1 MGKSMTTKQ
10 TKKSIQGF
18 VLSLIFIL
26 IIIEI
31 FALFSVWSIN
41 KIVKIENQKL
51 HQISLMNE
59 SISAADA
66 AFKQQI
72 QAWKNILI
80 RGHDEN
86 AFQKYLKEFKKKYS
100 LAQKLVREAKGVCDQ
115 IDESGTF
122 DCEKIVKIEND
133 HELLRSIYVDNLD
146 TFNLNQPGAYR
157 KIDEKVRGIDRDLQ
171 SQFFQ
176 TSQSVKILL
185 KNKQDEFIT
194 LVNKRYHQ
202 VRFFLITVLL
212 LALGYVIVR
221 FYHLLQIESKDT

>member
-31 FALFSVWSIN
+31 FALFSIWSIN
-41 KIVKIENQKL
+41 KVVKIENQKL

-86 AFQKYLKEFKKKYS
+86 AFQQYLKEFKKKYS
-100 LAQKLVREAKGVCDQ
+100 LAQKLVREAKDVCYQ

-176 TSQSVKILL
+176 TTQSVKILF

-202 VRFFLITVLL
+202 VRFFLLTVLL

>member
-86 AFQKYLKEFKKKYS
+86 AFQQYLKEFKKKYS
-100 LAQKLVREAKGVCDQ
+100 LAQKLVREAKDVCYQ

-176 TSQSVKILL
+176 TTQSVKILF
-185 KNKQDEFIT
+185 KNKQDEFIS
-194 LVNKRYHQ
+194 LVDKRYHQ
-202 VRFFLITVLL
+202 VRFFLLTVLL

>member
-86 AFQKYLKEFKKKYS
+86 AFQQYLKEFKKKYS
-100 LAQKLVREAKGVCDQ
+100 LAQKLVREAKDVCYQ

-122 DCEKIVKIEND
+122 DCEKITKIEND

-146 TFNLNQPGAYR
+146 TFNMNQPGAYR

-176 TSQSVKILL
+176 TTQSVKILF

-202 VRFFLITVLL
+202 VRFFLLTVLL

>member
-1 MGKSMTTKQ
+1 MTTKQ

-86 AFQKYLKEFKKKYS
+86 AFQKNLKEFKKKYS
-100 LAQKLVREAKGVCDQ
+100 LTKKLVREAKDVCYQ

-122 DCEKIVKIEND
+122 DCEKITKIEND

-176 TSQSVKILL
+176 TTQSVKILF

-202 VRFFLITVLL
+202 VRFFLLTVLL

>member
-1 MGKSMTTKQ
+1 MTTKQ

-86 AFQKYLKEFKKKYS
+86 AFQQYLKEFKKKYS
-100 LAQKLVREAKGVCDQ
+100 LAQKLVREAKDVCYQ

-176 TSQSVKILL
+176 TTQSVKILF
-185 KNKQDEFIT
+185 KNKQDEFVT

-202 VRFFLITVLL
+202 VRFFLLTVLL

>member
-1 MGKSMTTKQ
+1 MTTKQ

-86 AFQKYLKEFKKKYS
+86 AFQQYLKEFKKKYS
-100 LAQKLVREAKGVCDQ
+100 LAQKLVREAKDVCYQ

-133 HELLRSIYVDNLD
+133 HELLRSI
-146 TFNLNQPGAYR
+146 
-157 KIDEKVRGIDRDLQ
+157 
-171 SQFFQ
+171 
-176 TSQSVKILL
+176 
-185 KNKQDEFIT
+185 
-194 LVNKRYHQ
+194 
-202 VRFFLITVLL
+202 
-212 LALGYVIVR
+212 
-221 FYHLLQIESKDT
+221 

>member
-1 MGKSMTTKQ
+1 MTTKQ

-100 LAQKLVREAKGVCDQ
+100 LAKKLVREAKDVCDQ

-133 HELLRSIYVDNLD
+133 HELLRSLYVDNLD

-176 TSQSVKILL
+176 TTQSVKILF

-202 VRFFLITVLL
+202 VRFFLLTVLL

>member
-1 MGKSMTTKQ
+1 MTTKQ

-86 AFQKYLKEFKKKYS
+86 AFQQYLKEFKKKYS
-100 LAQKLVREAKGVCDQ
+100 LAQKLVREAKDVCYQ

-176 TSQSVKILL
+176 TTQSVKILF

-202 VRFFLITVLL
+202 VRFFLLTVLL

>member
-1 MGKSMTTKQ
+1 MTTKQ

-86 AFQKYLKEFKKKYS
+86 AFQQYLKEFKKKYS

-176 TSQSVKILL
+176 TTQSVKILF

-202 VRFFLITVLL
+202 VRFFLLTVLL

-221 FYHLLQIESKDT
+221 FYHLLHIESKDT

>member
-1 MGKSMTTKQ
+1 MTTKQ

-86 AFQKYLKEFKKKYS
+86 AFQQYLKEFKKKYS
-100 LAQKLVREAKGVCDQ
+100 LAQKLVREAKDVCYQ

-122 DCEKIVKIEND
+122 DCEKITKIEND

-176 TSQSVKILL
+176 TTQSVKILF

-202 VRFFLITVLL
+202 VRFFLLTVLL

-221 FYHLLQIESKDT
+221 FYHLLQIDSKDT

>member
-1 MGKSMTTKQ
+1 MTTKQ

-86 AFQKYLKEFKKKYS
+86 AFQQYLKEFKKKYS
-100 LAQKLVREAKGVCDQ
+100 LTQNLVSEAKDVCDQ

-122 DCEKIVKIEND
+122 DCEKITKIEND

-176 TSQSVKILL
+176 TTQSVKILF

-202 VRFFLITVLL
+202 VRFFLLTVLL

>member
-1 MGKSMTTKQ
+1 MTTKQ

-31 FALFSVWSIN
+31 FALFSIWSIN

-86 AFQKYLKEFKKKYS
+86 AFQQYLKEFKKKYS
-100 LAQKLVREAKGVCDQ
+100 LAQKLVREAKDVCYQ

-176 TSQSVKILL
+176 TTQSVKILF

-202 VRFFLITVLL
+202 VRFFLLTVLL

>member
-1 MGKSMTTKQ
+1 MTTKQ

-100 LAQKLVREAKGVCDQ
+100 LAKNLVSEAKDVCYQ

-176 TSQSVKILL
+176 TTQSVKIIF
-185 KNKQDEFIT
+185 KNKQDEFIS
-194 LVNKRYHQ
+194 LVDKRYHQ
-202 VRFFLITVLL
+202 VRFFLLTVLF

>member
-1 MGKSMTTKQ
+1 MTTKQ

-86 AFQKYLKEFKKKYS
+86 AFQQYLKEFKKKYS
-100 LAQKLVREAKGVCDQ
+100 LAQNLVSEAKDVCYQ
-115 IDESGTF
+115 IDESRTL
-122 DCEKIVKIEND
+122 DCEKITKIEND

-176 TSQSVKILL
+176 TTQSVKILF

-202 VRFFLITVLL
+202 VRFFLLTVLL

>member
-1 MGKSMTTKQ
+1 MTTKQ

-86 AFQKYLKEFKKKYS
+86 AFQKNLKEFKKKYS
-100 LAQKLVREAKGVCDQ
+100 LAKKLVREAKDVCDQ

-122 DCEKIVKIEND
+122 DCEKIVKIGND

-176 TSQSVKILL
+176 TTQSVKILF

-202 VRFFLITVLL
+202 VRFFLLTVLL

>member
-1 MGKSMTTKQ
+1 MGRSMTTKQ

-86 AFQKYLKEFKKKYS
+86 AFQQYLKEFKKKYS
-100 LAQKLVREAKGVCDQ
+100 LAQKLVREAKDVCDQ
-115 IDESGTF
+115 IDESRTL

-176 TSQSVKILL
+176 TTQSVKILF

-202 VRFFLITVLL
+202 VRFFLLTVLL

>member
-1 MGKSMTTKQ
+1 MTTKQ

-86 AFQKYLKEFKKKYS
+86 AFQQYLKEFKKKYS

-176 TSQSVKILL
+176 TTQSVKILF

-202 VRFFLITVLL
+202 VRFFLLTVLL

>member
-86 AFQKYLKEFKKKYS
+86 AFQKNLKEFKKKYS
-100 LAQKLVREAKGVCDQ
+100 LAKKLVREAKDVCDQ

-176 TSQSVKILL
+176 TTQLVKILF

-202 VRFFLITVLL
+202 VRFFLLTVLL

>member
-1 MGKSMTTKQ
+1 MTTKQ

-86 AFQKYLKEFKKKYS
+86 AFQQYLKEFKKKYS
-100 LAQKLVREAKGVCDQ
+100 LAQKLVREAKDVCYQ

-122 DCEKIVKIEND
+122 DCEKITKIEND

-146 TFNLNQPGAYR
+146 TFNMNQPGAYR

-176 TSQSVKILL
+176 TTQSVKILF

-202 VRFFLITVLL
+202 VRFFLLTVLL

>member
-100 LAQKLVREAKGVCDQ
+100 LAQKLVREAKDVCYQ

-176 TSQSVKILL
+176 TTQSVKILF

-202 VRFFLITVLL
+202 VRFFLLTVLL

>member
-1 MGKSMTTKQ
+1 MTTKQ

-31 FALFSVWSIN
+31 FALFSVWTIN

-86 AFQKYLKEFKKKYS
+86 AFQQYLKEFKKKYS
-100 LAQKLVREAKGVCDQ
+100 LAKNLVSEAKDVCYQ

-176 TSQSVKILL
+176 TTQSVKILF

-202 VRFFLITVLL
+202 VRFFLLTVLL

>member
-1 MGKSMTTKQ
+1 MTTKQ

-86 AFQKYLKEFKKKYS
+86 AFQQYLKEFKKKYS
-100 LAQKLVREAKGVCDQ
+100 LAQKLVREAKDVCYQ

-176 TSQSVKILL
+176 TTQSVKILL

-202 VRFFLITVLL
+202 VRFFLLTVLL

>member
-100 LAQKLVREAKGVCDQ
+100 LVKNLVSEAKDVCYQ

-122 DCEKIVKIEND
+122 DCEKITKIEND

-176 TSQSVKILL
+176 TTQSVKILL

-202 VRFFLITVLL
+202 VRFFLLTVLL

>member
-1 MGKSMTTKQ
+1 MTTKQ

-86 AFQKYLKEFKKKYS
+86 AFQQYLKEFKKKYS
-100 LAQKLVREAKGVCDQ
+100 LAQNLVSEAKDVCNQ
-115 IDESGTF
+115 IDESGTL
-122 DCEKIVKIEND
+122 DCEKIAKIEND

-176 TSQSVKILL
+176 TTQSVKILF

-202 VRFFLITVLL
+202 VRFFLLTVLL

>member
-1 MGKSMTTKQ
+1 MTTKQ

-51 HQISLMNE
+51 HQISLMSQ
-59 SISAADA
+59 SILAADA
-66 AFKQQI
+66 SFKQQV

-80 RGHDEN
+80 RGHEEKD
-86 AFQKYLKEFKKKYS
+86 FKKYKFQFKLKYS
-100 LAQKLVREAKGVCDQ
+100 ITQKFISEAYDVCNQ
-115 IDESGTF
+115 IETLGTF
-122 DCEKIVKIEND
+122 DCEKIKKMQND
-133 HELLRSIYVDNLD
+133 HELLRNSYVDNLD

-176 TSQSVKILL
+176 TTQSVKMLF
-185 KNKQDEFIT
+185 KNKQDEFVS
-194 LVNKRYHQ
+194 LVDKRYYQ
-202 VRFFLITVLL
+202 IRFFLLTFLL

-221 FYHLLQIESKDT
+221 FYTLLKSEPKET

>member
-1 MGKSMTTKQ
+1 MTTKQ

-100 LAQKLVREAKGVCDQ
+100 LAKNLVSEAKDVCYQ

-176 TSQSVKILL
+176 TTQSVKILF

-202 VRFFLITVLL
+202 VRFFLLTVLL

>member
-1 MGKSMTTKQ
+1 MTTKQ

-86 AFQKYLKEFKKKYS
+86 AFQQYLKEFKKKYS
-100 LAQKLVREAKGVCDQ
+100 LAQNLVSEAKDVCDQ

-122 DCEKIVKIEND
+122 DCEKITKIEND

-176 TSQSVKILL
+176 TTQSVKILF

-202 VRFFLITVLL
+202 VRFFLLTVLL

>member
-1 MGKSMTTKQ
+1 MTTKQ

-100 LAQKLVREAKGVCDQ
+100 LAQKLVREAKDVCYQ

-176 TSQSVKILL
+176 TTQSVKIIF
-185 KNKQDEFIT
+185 KNKQDEFIS
-194 LVNKRYHQ
+194 LVDKRYHQ
-202 VRFFLITVLL
+202 VRFFLLTVLL

>member
-1 MGKSMTTKQ
+1 MTTKQ

-86 AFQKYLKEFKKKYS
+86 AFQQYLKEFKKKYS
-100 LAQKLVREAKGVCDQ
+100 LAQKLVREAKDVCYQ

-176 TSQSVKILL
+176 TTQSVKILF

-202 VRFFLITVLL
+202 VRFFLLTVLL

-221 FYHLLQIESKDT
+221 FYHLLEIESKDT

>member
-1 MGKSMTTKQ
+1 MTTKQ

-31 FALFSVWSIN
+31 FALFSIWSIN

-86 AFQKYLKEFKKKYS
+86 AFQQYLKEFKKKYS
-100 LAQKLVREAKGVCDQ
+100 LAQKLVREAKDVCYQ
-115 IDESGTF
+115 IDESRTF

-176 TSQSVKILL
+176 TTQSVKILF

-202 VRFFLITVLL
+202 VRFFLLTVLL

>member
-72 QAWKNILI
+72 QAWKNLLI

-86 AFQKYLKEFKKKYS
+86 AFQQYLKEFKKKYS
-100 LAQKLVREAKGVCDQ
+100 LAQKLVREAKDVCYQ

-122 DCEKIVKIEND
+122 DCEKITKIEND

-176 TSQSVKILL
+176 TTQSVKILF

-194 LVNKRYHQ
+194 LVDKRYHQ
-202 VRFFLITVLL
+202 VRFFLLTVLL

>member
-1 MGKSMTTKQ
+1 MTTKQ

-100 LAQKLVREAKGVCDQ
+100 LAKKLVREAKDVCYQ

-176 TSQSVKILL
+176 TTQSVKILF

-202 VRFFLITVLL
+202 VRFFLLTVLL

>member
-1 MGKSMTTKQ
+1 MTTKQ

-100 LAQKLVREAKGVCDQ
+100 LAKKLVREAKDVCDQ

-122 DCEKIVKIEND
+122 DCEKITKIEND

-176 TSQSVKILL
+176 TTQSVKILF

-202 VRFFLITVLL
+202 VRFFLLTVLL

>member
-86 AFQKYLKEFKKKYS
+86 AFQQYLKEFKKKYS
-100 LAQKLVREAKGVCDQ
+100 LAQNLVSEAKDVCYQ

-176 TSQSVKILL
+176 TTQSVKILF

-202 VRFFLITVLL
+202 VRFFLLTVLL

>member
-1 MGKSMTTKQ
+1 MTTKQ

-86 AFQKYLKEFKKKYS
+86 AFQQYLKEFKKKYS

-176 TSQSVKILL
+176 TTQSVKILF

-202 VRFFLITVLL
+202 VRFFLLTVLL

-221 FYHLLQIESKDT
+221 FYHLLQIESKTLN

>member
-86 AFQKYLKEFKKKYS
+86 AFQQYLKEFKKKYS
-100 LAQKLVREAKGVCDQ
+100 LAQNLVSEAKDVCDQ
-115 IDESGTF
+115 IDESRTL

-176 TSQSVKILL
+176 TTQSVKILF

-194 LVNKRYHQ
+194 QVNKRYHQ
-202 VRFFLITVLL
+202 VRFFLLTVLL

>member
-86 AFQKYLKEFKKKYS
+86 AFQQYLKEFKKKYS

-115 IDESGTF
+115 IDESGIF

-176 TSQSVKILL
+176 TTQSVKILF

-202 VRFFLITVLL
+202 VRFFLLTVLL

>member
-1 MGKSMTTKQ
+1 MTTKQ

-86 AFQKYLKEFKKKYS
+86 AFQQYLKEFKKKYS
-100 LAQKLVREAKGVCDQ
+100 LAQNLVSEAKDVCDQ
-115 IDESGTF
+115 IDESRTL
-122 DCEKIVKIEND
+122 DCEKITKIEND

-146 TFNLNQPGAYR
+146 TFNWNQPGAYR

-176 TSQSVKILL
+176 TTQSVKILF

-202 VRFFLITVLL
+202 VRFFLLTVLL